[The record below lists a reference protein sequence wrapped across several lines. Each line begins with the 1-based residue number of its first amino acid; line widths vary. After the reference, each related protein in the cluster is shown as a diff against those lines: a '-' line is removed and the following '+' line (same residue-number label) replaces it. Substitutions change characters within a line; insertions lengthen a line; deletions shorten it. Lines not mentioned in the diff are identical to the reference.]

1 MTRRMVLIACCL
13 LLLPPAYAQEAADPV
28 TGKWGEDGLSFLELS
43 HDGQGVVS
51 GTVIWRHRESGYENR
66 VPIKTGS
73 YNPKT
78 RVLKLEGD
86 MKTPEGEPATYLIEG
101 TIEKGTISGTFK
113 AGERSG
119 QFTFK
124 KL

>member
-1 MTRRMVLIACCL
+1 MSRRMLLIACCL
-13 LLLPPAYAQEAADPV
+13 LLVPPALAQEAADPV
-28 TGKWGEDGLSFLELS
+28 TGKWGEDGVPFLELH

-51 GTVIWRHRESGYENR
+51 GTVIWRDRGSGYENR

-73 YNPKT
+73 YNPNT
-78 RVLKLEGD
+78 RVVKLEGD
-86 MKTPEGEPATYLIEG
+86 MKTPEGEPTTYVIEG
-101 TIEKGTISGTFK
+101 KLEKSIISGTFK